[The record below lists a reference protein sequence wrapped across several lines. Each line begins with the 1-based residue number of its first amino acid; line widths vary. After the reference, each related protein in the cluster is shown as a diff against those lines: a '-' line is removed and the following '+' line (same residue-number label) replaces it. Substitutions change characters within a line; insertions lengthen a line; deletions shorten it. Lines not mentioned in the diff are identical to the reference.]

1 LLYLFD
7 NCTFDTGRR
16 ELRRGSDFVALEP
29 QVFDLIEYLIR
40 NRDRVVSKQDILD
53 SVWNGRAV
61 SDSALSTRINAARL
75 AVGDSGDKQGLIKT
89 LPRKGFRFVGEVR
102 EQSDAPASQMRANA
116 ASTPTE
122 KPSIAV
128 LPFDNLSG
136 DPAHDY
142 FADGMAEEITTALA
156 RCPSLLVISRNSSF
170 TYRGKPTDVRQ
181 IGNDLGV
188 RYVLEGSVRRSADRL
203 RFAGQLIDA
212 RTGLHLWADRFDGD
226 MSDVFAL
233 QDRFTASV
241 VATIVPQLQLAEIE
255 RQARKP
261 VENLNAYDLL
271 LRALQRQYEF
281 TDEGNDA
288 ALDYLKKALALDP
301 SYAAAMAL
309 AAHCYT
315 ERRFVGWT
323 KDIDAEQGEG
333 LRLAARAV
341 ALARDDSDVLWM
353 AAWTYWILAQD
364 ARVAREFAT
373 RSIELNANCAGALA
387 LAGWIEVTDDR
398 SEQAFELIGLAHRLN
413 PRDPRDWFTLTA
425 MAAACLA
432 ARRFEEAVVWARRSL
447 VRNPRFSSTMRIL
460 SSSLASLGQTEEAA
474 DLLHRVYEIEPNLTL
489 GKLRSRMTYMHPRVW
504 ETFSS
509 GLRLAGMN
517 E

>member
-7 NCTFDTGRR
+7 NYAFDTDRR
-16 ELRRGSDFVALEP
+16 ELRRGADLITLEP

-40 NRDRVVSKQDILD
+40 NRDRVASKQDILD
-53 SVWNGRAV
+53 SIWNGRAV

-75 AVGDSGDKQGLIKT
+75 AVGDSGDKQGLIRT

-102 EQSDAPASQMRANA
+102 EQSTAQSPKAQSKA
-116 ASTPTE
+116 ASALAE

-136 DPAHDY
+136 DPAQDY

-156 RCPSLLVISRNSSF
+156 RCPSLLVIARNSSF
-170 TYRGKPTDVRQ
+170 TYKGKATDVRQ

-212 RTGLHLWADRFDGD
+212 NTGLHLWADRFDGE
-226 MSDVFAL
+226 MIDVFAL
-233 QDRFTASV
+233 HDRFTASV

-261 VENLNAYDLL
+261 IENLNAYDLL

-281 TDEGNDA
+281 TDEGNHA
-288 ALDYLKKALALDP
+288 ALDYLKKACALDP

-315 ERRFVGWT
+315 ERRFVGWSQ
-323 KDIDAEQGEG
+323 DIAAEQGEG

-341 ALARDDSDVLWM
+341 ELSRDDSDVLWM

-364 ARVAREFAT
+364 ARVAREFAA
-373 RSIELNANCAGALA
+373 RSIELNANCAAALA
-387 LAGWIEVTDDR
+387 LAGWIEVTDNR
-398 SEQAFELIGLAHRLN
+398 SEKAFELIGLAHRLN

-460 SSSLASLGQTEEAA
+460 SSSLASLGQTAEAA
-474 DLLHRVYEIEPNLTL
+474 ELLLRVYEIEPNLTL
-489 GKLRSRMTYMHPRVW
+489 ATLRSRMTYMHPRVW

-509 GLRLAGMN
+509 GLRLAGLRD
-517 E
+517 

>member
-1 LLYLFD
+1 MRYLFG
-7 NCTFDTGRR
+7 NYSLDTGRR
-16 ELRRGSDFVALEP
+16 ELHHGPEPVALEP
-29 QVFDLIEYLIR
+29 QVFDLLEYLIR
-40 NRDRVVSKQDILD
+40 NRDRVVTKADILD
-53 SVWNGRAV
+53 AIWNGRAV

-75 AVGDSGDKQGLIKT
+75 AVGDSGDKQGLIRT

-102 EQSDAPASQMRANA
+102 EQAIAPPLQAPAKAVFPQSER
-116 ASTPTE
+116 
-122 KPSIAV
+122 PSIAV

-136 DPAHDY
+136 DPTQDY

-156 RCPSLLVISRNSSF
+156 RCPSLLVIARNSSF
-170 TYRGKPTDVRQ
+170 TYKGKATDVRQ
-181 IGNDLGV
+181 IANDLGV
-188 RYVLEGSVRRSADRL
+188 QYVLEGSVRRSADRL

-212 RTGLHLWADRFDGD
+212 NTGLHLWADRFDGD

-241 VATIVPQLQLAEIE
+241 VATIVPKLQLAEIE

-281 TDEGNDA
+281 TVAGNNA
-288 ALDYLKKALALDP
+288 ALDYLRKALALDP

-309 AAHCYT
+309 AAYCYT
-315 ERRFVGWT
+315 ERRFVGWA
-323 KDIDAEQGEG
+323 KDIAAEQVEG
-333 LRLAARAV
+333 LHLAARAV
-341 ALARDDSDVLWM
+341 ELARDDSDVLWM

-364 ARVAREFAT
+364 IRAAQEFAA
-373 RSIELNANCAGALA
+373 RSIELNANCAAALA
-387 LAGWIEVTDDR
+387 LAGWIEVTDDN
-398 SEQAFELIGLAHRLN
+398 SEKAFELIGQAQRLN

-432 ARRFEEAVVWARRSL
+432 ARRFEEAVIWARRSL
-447 VRNPRFSSTMRIL
+447 VRNSRFSSTMRIL
-460 SSSLASLGQTEEAA
+460 ASSLATLGQTEEAA
-474 DLLHRVYEIEPNLTL
+474 GLLRRVYEIEPNLTL
-489 GKLRSRMTYMHPRVW
+489 RTLRSRMTYMHPNVW

-509 GLRLAGMN
+509 GLRLAGLPD
-517 E
+517 